1 MRTYRV
7 EITEMLQKTV
17 EVKANSRKEAEEKV
31 EDQWKN
37 CKHVLDA
44 ENFVGVEFKAIS
56 ESRNRDY
63 ENKKG

>member
-37 CKHVLDA
+37 CEHVLDA
-44 ENFVGVEFKAIS
+44 ENFVGVEFIAIS
-56 ESRNRDY
+56 ESINRDY
-63 ENKKG
+63 VK